1 MKRRHVLVV
10 PEVGRIAVTFVRD
23 LVLVHH
29 QHSRTSLAY
38 DIAATSIGD
47 RDSDGVKV
55 HFPLLPPV
63 PIEEVSIPC
72 KGQRIVR
79 F

>member
-1 MKRRHVLVV
+1 MKRRHILVV

-38 DIAATSIGD
+38 DIAASAAGD
-47 RDSDGVKV
+47 PVNEGDSDEPKV
-55 HFPLLPPV
+55 HYPLLPPV
-63 PIEEVSIPC
+63 SLEDVCISC
-72 KGQRIVR
+72 KG
-79 F
+79 